1 MAFGSAK
8 KIKIKTKRIS
18 SSSIINENKKN
29 SLVEHFV
36 FVKSLKNKISSYIF
50 NNRSDILS
58 IQKKNELISHYKI
71 FNCSKLYSWEIQKIF
86 QQSIDFYSNWMDKIT
101 SNNKFFVQKEYKIIR
116 YKRKVTNK
124 AGDLIANKG
133 DLKSASIIPKS
144 TSLTNLMNW
153 LIFVDEVN
161 LDSVLK
167 SLNVEDPSNN

>member
-1 MAFGSAK
+1 
-8 KIKIKTKRIS
+8 
-18 SSSIINENKKN
+18 
-29 SLVEHFV
+29 
-36 FVKSLKNKISSYIF
+36 
-50 NNRSDILS
+50 
-58 IQKKNELISHYKI
+58 
-71 FNCSKLYSWEIQKIF
+71 
-86 QQSIDFYSNWMDKIT
+86 MDKIT

-161 LDSVLK
+161 LYSVLK

>member
-86 QQSIDFYSNWMDKIT
+86 QQSIDFIFKKYVPEGYALF
-101 SNNKFFVQKEYKIIR
+101 NKNLSEMTKKE
-116 YKRKVTNK
+116 
-124 AGDLIANKG
+124 
-133 DLKSASIIPKS
+133 KSIMTTI
-144 TSLTNLMNW
+144 LY
-153 LIFVDEVN
+153 
-161 LDSVLK
+161 
-167 SLNVEDPSNN
+167 